1 MPVLLFFGDILCFSG
16 AGRREPR
23 EAKYNM
29 SMKVYQ
35 AGIDIG
41 STTVKLV
48 VTDADGHTLF
58 SDYRRHCARTQET
71 LADLLRD
78 VRGRLGSCCLRV
90 GMTGSGALS
99 LADALHVTFEQE
111 VVAVAEALEAAA
123 PGTDV
128 AIELGGE
135 DAKIIYFTGGVE
147 ERMNGV
153 CAGGTGSFID
163 QMAALLKTDAA
174 GLNDLAANY
183 HEIYPIAAR
192 CGVFA
197 KSDIQPLINE
207 GAAREDLAASIF
219 QAVVNQTIS
228 GLACGKPIRGRV
240 AFLGGPL
247 HFLPELRNAF
257 IRTLHLTDE
266 TAITPADSHLF
277 AARGAAMRAEGK
289 EVPLDQL
296 IDRLAPVSYTHLTL
310 PTIA

>member
-78 VRGRLGSCCLRV
+78 VRGQLGSCCLRV

-135 DAKIIYFTGGVE
+135 DAKII
-147 ERMNGV
+147 
-153 CAGGTGSFID
+153 
-163 QMAALLKTDAA
+163 
-174 GLNDLAANY
+174 
-183 HEIYPIAAR
+183 
-192 CGVFA
+192 
-197 KSDIQPLINE
+197 
-207 GAAREDLAASIF
+207 
-219 QAVVNQTIS
+219 
-228 GLACGKPIRGRV
+228 
-240 AFLGGPL
+240 
-247 HFLPELRNAF
+247 
-257 IRTLHLTDE
+257 
-266 TAITPADSHLF
+266 
-277 AARGAAMRAEGK
+277 
-289 EVPLDQL
+289 
-296 IDRLAPVSYTHLTL
+296 
-310 PTIA
+310 